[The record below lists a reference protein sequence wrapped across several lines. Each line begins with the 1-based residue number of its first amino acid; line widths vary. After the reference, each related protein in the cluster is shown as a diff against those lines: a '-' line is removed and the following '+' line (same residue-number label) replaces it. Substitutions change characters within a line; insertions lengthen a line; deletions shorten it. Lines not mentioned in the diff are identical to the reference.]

1 MSSRAFDGQK
11 VDTSKRYYID
21 DLPDGEFGWR
31 IIDRVTGEEV
41 GRDGGEPEDQSLVR
55 DWEWVVHALNAARAE
70 GYKQGQ
76 EDEREACAAIADNF
90 SGQSKWVGGTARAI
104 SKFIRARGEK
114 KNK

>member
-1 MSSRAFDGQK
+1 MIGCDNCANDAAHLLCEECMQ
-11 VDTSKRYYID
+11 DADCNYKRLIK
-21 DLPDGEFGWR
+21 G
-31 IIDRVTGEEV
+31 
-41 GRDGGEPEDQSLVR
+41 
-55 DWEWVVHALNAARAE
+55 ARAE